1 MHDYLNYAGKVCVV
15 TGASS
20 GMGRALAEMLV
31 DQGAVVWTAS
41 RGQAEVPGQA
51 GWVKLDQVSQ
61 NSIDEAFAN
70 LPEQIDCFFGVAGVS
85 GVKNDYIE
93 TFTIDF
99 VANKYLLDTY
109 LATRM
114 VPGGSITFV
123 TSTAGVRWAKEELI
137 DEYRDIVEADG
148 WDATI
153 DAIHELDMDDAGGN
167 MAYMLA
173 KRAMNFLVASK
184 AAEYA
189 QRDVRVNAVLP
200 CSTGSRFMT
209 EFYEAMPSAKKQ
221 FEASVGNG
229 KPIADPSVM
238 GKACLYLGSDLAEY
252 VSGHCLVV
260 DWGLEA
266 ATLTGQ
272 LPDMLGME
280 LT

>member
-280 LT
+280 LM